1 MKIRPLLVLL
11 LFVVSAF
18 ILVWIYYEGASR
30 EPRPSKKSLWRE
42 TVRDLDAC
50 CRRKH
55 LKSTR
60 YDHFASVAEEE
71 RKHAAARLFRAIA
84 LADRVYEQNC
94 AEAIV
99 RLGGTYNPPSPK
111 TLFHGTTDDNLR
123 RSIADEGRLLR
134 ELDGA
139 DIGRAMT
146 QGNRYAARM
155 LIRASAGDRRHAA
168 FMVRALEHPADTTS
182 RYAVCPT
189 CGNLYRTASC
199 DAYCP
204 ICLTECGKF
213 IRIE

>member
-11 LFVVSAF
+11 LFVVSAVV
-18 ILVWIYYEGASR
+18 LVWIYYEGASR
-30 EPRPSKKSLWRE
+30 EPRPSKKTVWRD
-42 TVRDLDAC
+42 TIQDLDAC

-55 LKSTR
+55 LKSSR

-71 RKHAAARLFRAIA
+71 RRQAAARLFRAIA
-84 LADRVYEQNC
+84 LADRLYEQNC

-99 RLGGTYNPPSPK
+99 RLGGKYDPPAPQ

-123 RSIADEGRLLR
+123 RSIADERRSLQEMNGS
-134 ELDGA
+134 DA
-139 DIGRAMT
+139 GRAMT

-168 FMVRALEHPADTTS
+168 FMVRTLAHPEDTTS

-204 ICLTECGKF
+204 ICLTESGKF